1 MRQWFSKVYQ
11 VVCWA
16 LWGAALLALPITSF
30 PWLSDRLGGTSVAAP
45 SAFLFLILALVWL
58 LPFVLRGGQLPRESA
73 PLLIFLSAALISW
86 AAAFFANVPTFRGRG
101 PLSEGLEICATV
113 SLGMASFFVPAV
125 WVMKGGKRLLWT
137 VRFINLGGI
146 ALLAWSLV
154 QAGVVIFKDGDYP
167 QALIEFQWLF
177 SMRSGG
183 PLFANRL
190 TGFAYEPSW
199 LGHQLNL
206 IYLPIWFAATVLR
219 WSAYRWRCLGITLE
233 NILFLVGGGVL
244 FLSVSRL
251 GWASFL
257 LVLTCAS
264 LLGLARWVDT
274 LWKRMRP
281 QSGRTSRVILAVCVV
296 LASLVIYP
304 CVGWGLLQVG
314 ARFETRLARIMSRNI
329 LEANN
334 LYEVFNNLEF
344 AERVMYWDAGLRT
357 YADHWFL
364 GTGLGNSGFYFSQ
377 NVYSFGLMLPEVANL
392 LNRFD
397 YIPNTKSLWVRV
409 LTETG
414 LLGFAFFLAWY
425 YALGMAG
432 ITAWRSRE
440 GMLQSIGL
448 AGLFALLA
456 FLLEGFSMD
465 SFALPYFWL
474 EAGLLAGVGAAA
486 RRLSTI
492 DVQASPSSSAQFVD
506 G

>member
-1 MRQWFSKVYQ
+1 M
-11 VVCWA
+11 
-16 LWGAALLALPITSF
+16 
-30 PWLSDRLGGTSVAAP
+30 
-45 SAFLFLILALVWL
+45 
-58 LPFVLRGGQLPRESA
+58 
-73 PLLIFLSAALISW
+73 
-86 AAAFFANVPTFRGRG
+86 
-101 PLSEGLEICATV
+101 
-113 SLGMASFFVPAV
+113 
-125 WVMKGGKRLLWT
+125 
-137 VRFINLGGI
+137 
-146 ALLAWSLV
+146 
-154 QAGVVIFKDGDYP
+154 
-167 QALIEFQWLF
+167 
-177 SMRSGG
+177 
-183 PLFANRL
+183 
-190 TGFAYEPSW
+190 
-199 LGHQLNL
+199 
-206 IYLPIWFAATVLR
+206 
-219 WSAYRWRCLGITLE
+219 
-233 NILFLVGGGVL
+233 
-244 FLSVSRL
+244 
-251 GWASFL
+251 
-257 LVLTCAS
+257 
-264 LLGLARWVDT
+264 
-274 LWKRMRP
+274 
-281 QSGRTSRVILAVCVV
+281 ILAVCVV